1 MLATI
6 GSATLEAIEGRLVR
20 VEVDV
25 APGLPGFTIVGL
37 PDLALQEARERVR
50 GAVRNSGFAWP
61 PRRITVN
68 LAPAEVRKAGASLD
82 LAIALGVLLGSGQ
95 LVSTRSWAVLG
106 ELSLGGALLPVVG
119 MLPMLLALRR
129 HGVERVIV
137 PAGSLA
143 EARLAPGIE
152 AGPAGDLLEAAAL
165 VRGRRGRRV
174 PQARVALADVGAP
187 SPSPTPGRIAQA
199 VAAGPSPAEPD
210 TPDLAEVRGQLAA
223 RRALEIAIAGGHGLL
238 LVGPPGSGK
247 TLLARTIPGL
257 LSPLGDDAALEA
269 TVVASAAGRHP
280 TALVRR
286 RPFRAPHHSISY
298 AGMVGGGPRLSP
310 GEVSLASDGVLFLDE
325 LPEFARDVLEAL
337 REPLEDG
344 SVSLARVGRTARL
357 PARFQLVAAM
367 NPCPCGRAGLD
378 DESCRCRPGELARYE
393 ARVSGPLR
401 DRIDLWV
408 HVRRVTGA
416 ELVAVGEGEPSSAVA
431 ARVAAAAA
439 VQHARQ
445 GTSNARLPGRRVR
458 GICGLDGAT
467 RERLRTLVDV
477 ERETARGATRLLRVA
492 RTIADLAGLVAVEVD
507 HLDEAARFRAGARR
521 PVSLA
526 A

>member
-25 APGLPGFTIVGL
+25 APGLPSFTIVGL
-37 PDLALQEARERVR
+37 PDLALQQARERVR
-50 GAVRNSGFAWP
+50 GAVRNSGYAWP

-82 LAIALGVLLGSGQ
+82 LAIALGVLLGSEQ

-106 ELSLGGALLPVVG
+106 ELSLGGAVLPVVG
-119 MLPMLLALRR
+119 LLPMLLALHR

-137 PAGSLA
+137 PAASLA
-143 EARLAPGIE
+143 EARLAPGIV
-152 AGPAGDLLEAAAL
+152 AGPAGDLLAAAAL

-174 PQARVALADVGAP
+174 VQARVALDVGD
-187 SPSPTPGRIAQA
+187 
-199 VAAGPSPAEPD
+199 PSPATPHGRIVAAAPAGPPPAELD

-257 LSPLGDDAALEA
+257 LSPLGDEAALEA

-344 SVSLARVGRTARL
+344 AVSLARIGRTARL

-416 ELVAVGEGEPSSAVA
+416 ELVAVGDGEPSSAVA
-431 ARVAAAAA
+431 ARVTAAAA

-445 GTSNARLPGRRVR
+445 GVSNARLSGRRVR
-458 GICGLDGAT
+458 GVCGLGGET
-467 RERLRTLVDV
+467 RDRLRVLVDD

-492 RTIADLAGLVAVEVD
+492 RTIADLAGSALVDLD
-507 HLDEAARFRAGARR
+507 HLDEAARFRAGTRR
-521 PVSLA
+521 PVSPA